1 MDMMYMFGK
10 NNRQNDYLTLQ
21 FASKNDLWFHV
32 QTFHGTHVILK
43 TNGKNP
49 DEDTIFK
56 CALLAK
62 QNSKASLDK
71 NVSVDYT
78 YVKFVKKAP
87 GQKPGM
93 VNYINYKTIIL

>member
-1 MDMMYMFGK
+1 MFGK

-21 FASKNDLWFHV
+21 FANKNDLWFHV

-43 TNGKNP
+43 TNGKYP